1 MSHVISPQRT
11 WFANR
16 NFGFARRIIGL
27 ISPSSSPDSALFL
40 QRLFEAPLTHTLP
53 VDATNDNDQGLLIFP
68 SGVRTSCGFFGVA
81 CLLIEPN
88 CQPCKVTLSDFRRS
102 QHVMS
107 ARSKRQ
113 RCQSIPHAA
122 LFIQASCKQTG
133 KMPNRLLQP
142 YDDRWI
148 SRCLLSFDCSSA
160 KIPWAMAK
168 FKFETPSRQPEAR
181 SDAACLGLRIG
192 CSIRN
197 L

>member
-1 MSHVISPQRT
+1 MLPRCYLNAGCVSFEVVSRH
-11 WFANR
+11 
-16 NFGFARRIIGL
+16 AR
-27 ISPSSSPDSALFL
+27 FL
-40 QRLFEAPLTHTLP
+40 LLFEHR
-53 VDATNDNDQGLLIFP
+53 V
-68 SGVRTSCGFFGVA
+68 VFFGAA

-88 CQPCKVTLSDFRRS
+88 CQPCKVTLSDFQRS

-113 RCQSIPHAA
+113 RCQNIPHAA

-142 YDDRWI
+142 YDARWI

-160 KIPWAMAK
+160 HIPWAMAK

-181 SDAACLGLRIG
+181 SDAACLGLRIC